1 MPSLLAAVVLT
12 ILAALSVVSFLVIHH
27 GVDQQE
33 RSLLRNQVNQVN
45 LLLQAQVQHLASLL
59 GSVGVGSAAFDQN
72 ASALR
77 ARSPASTVI
86 LVTKGRVINKNGDV
100 APGPPRVLHA
110 VGPALPAEDETPQ
123 QPALHARPVRQTLL
137 TGELASIAL
146 QARAGLSSSPVI
158 ELAGHPAVV
167 LSIVPPAISLPG
179 YVALDVVR
187 VFPKRHSPTNGPYS
201 KLDIALYATPTPRSA
216 ELIASTIGSRL
227 LPKPAYTAPLSPTT
241 YIRWSVSGAARVPLV
256 GGIARATP
264 WIILGL
270 GLVLA
275 LGVAGAVDLV
285 TRRQRQQ
292 QSVAGTLQAALLGPV
307 DQELP
312 DGVAARYQ
320 PAVRPLEV
328 GGDWYDVVKLKAGRL
343 GLIVGDCVG
352 RGVKAAAVMGQLR
365 SASHLLMLQDK
376 TPGEVLR
383 DLDTFAQRVPAA
395 HCATVFCALL
405 DPTAGMV
412 RYSSAGH
419 PPAVLVRRDG
429 ASELLDHAPSLPLAI
444 AGAQRSE
451 ATVALSPGCTLALYT
466 DGLIERRRESLDDGV
481 TRLKHVIEDNRHLE
495 AQPLATAVMDA
506 LQAAGS
512 EDDVALLLY
521 QVSLVEPPRI
531 ALTMPADPAKLS
543 DLRKELRAWL
553 EGTGYADDADGV
565 LLSVGEACSNAI
577 EHAYDFDP
585 HEVVDIRAEI
595 EGTRLT
601 VTVADSGSW
610 KRPDPNG
617 VQRGRGLTL
626 IQAFMDDYKIENG
639 TGTTVYLRKE
649 LSNGR
654 PA

>member
-1 MPSLLAAVVLT
+1 M
-12 ILAALSVVSFLVIHH
+12 
-27 GVDQQE
+27 
-33 RSLLRNQVNQVN
+33 
-45 LLLQAQVQHLASLL
+45 
-59 GSVGVGSAAFDQN
+59 
-72 ASALR
+72 
-77 ARSPASTVI
+77 
-86 LVTKGRVINKNGDV
+86 
-100 APGPPRVLHA
+100 
-110 VGPALPAEDETPQ
+110 
-123 QPALHARPVRQTLL
+123 
-137 TGELASIAL
+137 
-146 QARAGLSSSPVI
+146 
-158 ELAGHPAVV
+158 
-167 LSIVPPAISLPG
+167 
-179 YVALDVVR
+179 
-187 VFPKRHSPTNGPYS
+187 
-201 KLDIALYATPTPRSA
+201 
-216 ELIASTIGSRL
+216 
-227 LPKPAYTAPLSPTT
+227 
-241 YIRWSVSGAARVPLV
+241 
-256 GGIARATP
+256 
-264 WIILGL
+264 
-270 GLVLA
+270 
-275 LGVAGAVDLV
+275 
-285 TRRQRQQ
+285 
-292 QSVAGTLQAALLGPV
+292 
-307 DQELP
+307 
-312 DGVAARYQ
+312 
-320 PAVRPLEV
+320 
-328 GGDWYDVVKLKAGRL
+328 
-343 GLIVGDCVG
+343 
-352 RGVKAAAVMGQLR
+352 
-365 SASHLLMLQDK
+365 
-376 TPGEVLR
+376 
-383 DLDTFAQRVPAA
+383 
-395 HCATVFCALL
+395 
-405 DPTAGMV
+405 
-412 RYSSAGH
+412 
-419 PPAVLVRRDG
+419 
-429 ASELLDHAPSLPLAI
+429 
-444 AGAQRSE
+444 
-451 ATVALSPGCTLALYT
+451 ALSPGCTLALYT